1 MSSDYISKVFELIFS
16 PYGLIGIIIGLIVL
30 NKATHSPRIA
40 WLLFSLC
47 CYVAS
52 LGKFQDEWIQ
62 EPPPLVFPLQQL
74 RDMGRP
80 LTIVLLGLLLIL
92 ALQTKNGWRKILVP
106 EPLKYLI
113 AVQTVIL
120 FKIFIYGNS
129 DFALQAAFSFGAVL
143 LMMKLGPSK
152 WLQDENNFHLGVWS
166 LAIVGVIFAIVC
178 SYQGAINMYAMT
190 FHQGRFLGTT
200 GNPIHASI
208 LLSLIIPCLIFLIES
223 RRQWDWIKLFWIAF
237 LFVNAYF
244 LFLTGSRTGM
254 IMGVTSI
261 LLFYRN
267 RVGMLLRFGLLIGLI
282 LAIALSFINQDSGT
296 TNYTL
301 LSDRFVSGG
310 NTREAAWQGMW
321 NGFINNPFFGSPLY
335 GDRLIFGES
344 SWLATA
350 DTTGLLGLIPLI
362 MMGLGCLKMMF
373 QLHKLSVKKTQ
384 LFLHTSTVIAGLSSI
399 LIGSFGEPLLLGN
412 LSFPVMSLI
421 IYLSLG
427 QYLLELDEV
436 QKKYSLWQQN
446 WS

>member
-1 MSSDYISKVFELIFS
+1 MSADYISKVFELIFS
-16 PYGLIGIIIGLIVL
+16 PYGLIGIIIAIVVL
-30 NKATHSPRIA
+30 NKATHSPRVA
-40 WLLFSLC
+40 WLLFSVC
-47 CYVAS
+47 CYIAS

-92 ALQTKNGWRKILVP
+92 ALQTKNGWRRILVP
-106 EPLKYLI
+106 EPIKYLI

-120 FKIFIYGNS
+120 FKILIYGNS
-129 DFALQAAFSFGAVL
+129 EFALQAAFSFGAVVL
-143 LMMKLGPSK
+143 TMKLGPSK
-152 WLQDENNFHLGVWS
+152 WLQNENNFHLGVWS
-166 LAIVGVIFAIVC
+166 IAIVGVIFTVAC

-190 FHQGRFLGTT
+190 FNQGRFLGTT

-208 LLSLIIPCLIFLIES
+208 LLSIIIPCLIFLIES
-223 RRQWDWIKLFWIAF
+223 RRRWDLIKLFWIAF
-237 LFVNAYF
+237 LFVHAYF

-254 IMGVTSI
+254 IMGITSI

-282 LAIALSFINQDSGT
+282 LVIVLSFINQDSGT
-296 TNYTL
+296 TNYAL

-310 NTREAAWQGMW
+310 NTREGAWQGMW
-321 NGFINNPFFGSPLY
+321 NGFMSNPCFGKPLS
-335 GDRLIFGES
+335 GERLVFGES

-350 DTTGLLGLIPLI
+350 DTTGVVGLIPLI

-373 QLHKLSVKKTQ
+373 HLHKLSFRKPHH
-384 LFLHTSTVIAGLSSI
+384 FLHTSTIISGLSSL
-399 LIGSFGEPLLLGN
+399 LIGSFGEPFLLGN
-412 LSFPVMSLI
+412 LSFPVMSLM

-427 QYLLELDEV
+427 QYLLDVDKIE
-436 QKKYSLWQQN
+436 KKYLLRQQN
-446 WS
+446 